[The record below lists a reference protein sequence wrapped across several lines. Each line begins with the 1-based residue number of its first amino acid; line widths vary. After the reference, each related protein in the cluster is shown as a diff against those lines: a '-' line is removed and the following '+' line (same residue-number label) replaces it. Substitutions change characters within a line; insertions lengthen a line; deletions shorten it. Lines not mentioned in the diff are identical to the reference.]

1 MNRRYFTFIQSAS
14 RHILGAFMLIFLTA
28 CSADSLAI
36 KEDFFGIT
44 SQGDT
49 TILYTMTNSSGAYVT
64 VTDYG
69 CKLVSVNVPDC
80 TGIIDD
86 VIVGYGNIYDL
97 EHGGERF
104 AGAVVGR
111 YGNRIYPAEI
121 EIEGIKYQLTTNER
135 LGGQEGHIHG
145 GRNGFDRFVWKGEMI
160 TQTDADTSGARV
172 GVRFRRLSPDGE
184 EGYPGN
190 LMAEVTYW
198 WNEDNTLKIEY
209 KATTDKPTIVNML
222 NHAYFNLK
230 GSAGGYVMDHRL
242 QVNAD
247 TYSLNDSRFVQ
258 KGEPQPVDKTPF
270 DMRKPRRVDYAIDIP
285 SEQIVTMRGFSVCW
299 QLRDYK
305 AGRLHHAATLSQ
317 PKNGRIMEVWTTEP
331 GLLTYT
337 GRGFNDKVIGKYGPI
352 EKFGGMLMET
362 LHFPNS
368 PHMPECPTTI
378 LHPGEIYY
386 STTEFRFSTNK

>member
-1 MNRRYFTFIQSAS
+1 MI
-14 RHILGAFMLIFLTA
+14 IFLIS

-49 TILYTMTNSSGAYVT
+49 TMLYTMTNSSGAYVT

-121 EIEGIKYQLTTNER
+121 EIEGIKYQLTVNER

-160 TQTDADTSGARV
+160 TQTDADTLGARV

-209 KATTDKPTIVNML
+209 KATTDKKTVVNL
-222 NHAYFNLK
+222 TNHAYFNLSGNCK
-230 GSAGGYVMDHRL
+230 R
-242 QVNAD
+242 
-247 TYSLNDSRFVQ
+247 
-258 KGEPQPVDKTPF
+258 
-270 DMRKPRRVDYAIDIP
+270 
-285 SEQIVTMRGFSVCW
+285 
-299 QLRDYK
+299 
-305 AGRLHHAATLSQ
+305 
-317 PKNGRIMEVWTTEP
+317 
-331 GLLTYT
+331 
-337 GRGFNDKVIGKYGPI
+337 
-352 EKFGGMLMET
+352 
-362 LHFPNS
+362 
-368 PHMPECPTTI
+368 TI
-378 LHPGEIYY
+378 
-386 STTEFRFSTNK
+386 